1 MLIARTRDGRL
12 RFNIV
17 ELMGEFLMTKVLHHF
32 NIIGPSRY
40 TPRISIDR
48 LVICRELWRFAPTEL
63 AFAASESE
71 AERFIGAR
79 RWAQTLNLPRFVFV
93 KTPTEKKPFYVD
105 FESVSAVELLAK
117 AIRRAAAGQPQE
129 ASIAV
134 TEMLPDPR
142 QTWLLDH
149 EGQRYTSEL
158 RIVAVDQG

>member
-1 MLIARTRDGRL
+1 
-12 RFNIV
+12 
-17 ELMGEFLMTKVLHHF
+17 
-32 NIIGPSRY
+32 
-40 TPRISIDR
+40 
-48 LVICRELWRFAPTEL
+48 
-63 AFAASESE
+63 
-71 AERFIGAR
+71 
-79 RWAQTLNLPRFVFV
+79 LNLPRFVFV

-117 AIRRAAAGQPQE
+117 AIRRAAGQAQE

-142 QTWLLDH
+142 QTWLLDG